1 MFRKL
6 GPWFIFVATLFVM
19 SLGIAL
25 VTRGNLG
32 TTPISSLPLVS
43 SYASGLTF
51 GETTF
56 FINLLF
62 VAAQWPLLRKSINKL
77 LLLSQIPITFAFSY
91 FIDTSMQITEF
102 LSSDIYWKCFAVS
115 MLGNV
120 VLGLGV
126 ALEVFSGAAALPGE
140 GLVLAVSTVLHKP
153 FSSVK
158 IANDVILVLLALLLS
173 YCVFHEIHGLR
184 EGTVISALCVGIF
197 VKFWLAGLTKLFKR
211 APAEIGEFKSGSMSW
226 NRQLQG
232 LADSKYRFE
241 FR

>member
-6 GPWFIFVATLFVM
+6 GPWFIFVAALFVM

-62 VAAQWPLLRKSINKL
+62 VAAQWLLLRKSINKL

-126 ALEVFSGAAALPGE
+126 ALEVFAGAAALPGE
-140 GLVLAVSTVLHKP
+140 GLVLA
-153 FSSVK
+153 
-158 IANDVILVLLALLLS
+158 LLLS
-173 YCVFHEIHGLR
+173 YCVFHEIRGLR

-211 APAEIGEFKSGSMSW
+211 APADTE
-226 NRQLQG
+226 
-232 LADSKYRFE
+232 
-241 FR
+241 

>member
-1 MFRKL
+1 MKGDLKSALKSRSSKRYVLRNAIKTVFPMFD
-6 GPWFIFVATLFVM
+6 IVAALFVM

-62 VAAQWPLLRKSINKL
+62 VAAQWLLLRKSINKL

-126 ALEVFSGAAALPGE
+126 ALEVFAGAAALPGE
-140 GLVLAVSTVLHKP
+140 RLVLAVSTVLHKP

-173 YCVFHEIHGLR
+173 YCVFHEIRGLR

-211 APAEIGEFKSGSMSW
+211 APADTE
-226 NRQLQG
+226 
-232 LADSKYRFE
+232 
-241 FR
+241 

>member
-1 MFRKL
+1 MLCKL
-6 GPWFIFVATLFVM
+6 GPWSMFVAALFVM

-43 SYASGLTF
+43 SYASNLTF

-56 FINLLF
+56 LINLLF
-62 VAAQWPLLRKSINKL
+62 VVAQWLLLRRSINKVRL
-77 LLLSQIPITFAFSY
+77 LAQIPITFAVSY
-91 FIDTSMQITEF
+91 FIETSMKFTEF
-102 LSSDIYWKCFAVS
+102 LSSDVYWKCLAVS

-173 YCVFHEIHGLR
+173 YCVFHGIRGLR
-184 EGTVISALCVGIF
+184 EGTVISALCVGVC
-197 VKFWLAGLTKLFKR
+197 VKLWLSGLTKLFKR
-211 APAEIGEFKSGSMSW
+211 APADTE
-226 NRQLQG
+226 
-232 LADSKYRFE
+232 
-241 FR
+241 

>member
-1 MFRKL
+1 M
-6 GPWFIFVATLFVM
+6 FVAALFVM
-19 SLGIAL
+19 SVGIAL

-43 SYASGLTF
+43 SYASNLTF

-56 FINLLF
+56 LINLLF
-62 VAAQWPLLRKSINKL
+62 VVAQWLLLRRSINKVL
-77 LLLSQIPITFAFSY
+77 LLAQIPITFAFSY
-91 FIDTSMQITEF
+91 FIDTSMKFTEF
-102 LSSDIYWKCFAVS
+102 LSSDVYWKCLAVS

-158 IANDVILVLLALLLS
+158 IANDVILVLLVLLLS
-173 YCVFHEIHGLR
+173 YCVFHGIRGLR
-184 EGTVISALCVGIF
+184 EGTVISALCVGVC
-197 VKFWLAGLTKLFKR
+197 VKLWLSGLTKLFKR
-211 APAEIGEFKSGSMSW
+211 APADTE
-226 NRQLQG
+226 
-232 LADSKYRFE
+232 
-241 FR
+241 

>member
-1 MFRKL
+1 M
-6 GPWFIFVATLFVM
+6 FVAALFVM

-43 SYASGLTF
+43 SYARNLTF

-56 FINLLF
+56 LINLLF
-62 VAAQWPLLRKSINKL
+62 VVAQWLLLRRSINKVL
-77 LLLSQIPITFAFSY
+77 LLAQIPITFAFSY
-91 FIDTSMQITEF
+91 FIDTSMKFTEF
-102 LSSDIYWKCFAVS
+102 LSSDVYWKCLAVS

-173 YCVFHEIHGLR
+173 YCVFHGIRGLR
-184 EGTVISALCVGIF
+184 EGTVISALCVGVC
-197 VKFWLAGLTKLFKR
+197 VKLWLSGLTKLFKR
-211 APAEIGEFKSGSMSW
+211 APADTE
-226 NRQLQG
+226 
-232 LADSKYRFE
+232 
-241 FR
+241 

>member
-6 GPWFIFVATLFVM
+6 GPWFIFVAALFVM

-62 VAAQWPLLRKSINKL
+62 VAAQWLLLRKSINKL

-126 ALEVFSGAAALPGE
+126 ALA
-140 GLVLAVSTVLHKP
+140 
-153 FSSVK
+153 SVCRRRS
-158 IANDVILVLLALLLS
+158 VTRGRTRTCGQ
-173 YCVFHEIHGLR
+173 YG
-184 EGTVISALCVGIF
+184 SAQAIF
-197 VKFWLAGLTKLFKR
+197 IR
-211 APAEIGEFKSGSMSW
+211 Q
-226 NRQLQG
+226 NRQ
-232 LADSKYRFE
+232 
-241 FR
+241 

>member
-1 MFRKL
+1 MLCKL
-6 GPWFIFVATLFVM
+6 GPCSMFVAALFVM

-43 SYASGLTF
+43 SYASNLTF

-56 FINLLF
+56 LINLLF
-62 VAAQWPLLRKSINKL
+62 VVAQWLLLRRSINKVL
-77 LLLSQIPITFAFSY
+77 LLAQIPITFAFSY
-91 FIDTSMQITEF
+91 FIDTSMKFTEF
-102 LSSDIYWKCFAVS
+102 LSSDVYWKCLAVS

-158 IANDVILVLLALLLS
+158 IANDVILVLLVLLLS
-173 YCVFHEIHGLR
+173 YCVFHGIRGLR
-184 EGTVISALCVGIF
+184 EGTVISALCVGVC
-197 VKFWLAGLTKLFKR
+197 VKLWLSGLTKLFKR
-211 APAEIGEFKSGSMSW
+211 APADTE
-226 NRQLQG
+226 
-232 LADSKYRFE
+232 
-241 FR
+241 

>member
-1 MFRKL
+1 M
-6 GPWFIFVATLFVM
+6 FVAALFVM

-43 SYASGLTF
+43 SYASNLTF

-56 FINLLF
+56 LINLLF
-62 VAAQWPLLRKSINKL
+62 VVAQWLLLRRSINKVL
-77 LLLSQIPITFAFSY
+77 LLAQIPITFAFSY
-91 FIDTSMQITEF
+91 FIDTSMKFTEF
-102 LSSDIYWKCFAVS
+102 LSSDVYWKCLAVS

-153 FSSVK
+153 FSSFK

-173 YCVFHEIHGLR
+173 YCVFHGIRGLR
-184 EGTVISALCVGIF
+184 EGTVISALCVGVC
-197 VKFWLAGLTKLFKR
+197 VKLWLSGLTKLFKR
-211 APAEIGEFKSGSMSW
+211 APADTE
-226 NRQLQG
+226 
-232 LADSKYRFE
+232 
-241 FR
+241 

>member
-1 MFRKL
+1 MLRKL
-6 GPWFIFVATLFVM
+6 GPWLMFVAALFVM

-43 SYASGLTF
+43 SYASSLTF

-56 FINLLF
+56 LINLLF
-62 VAAQWPLLRKSINKL
+62 VAAQWVLLRRSINKVL
-77 LLLSQIPITFAFSY
+77 LLAQIPITLAFSY
-91 FIDTSMQITEF
+91 FIDTSMKFTEF
-102 LSSDIYWKCFAVS
+102 LSSDVYWKCLAVS
-115 MLGNV
+115 MLGNM

-173 YCVFHEIHGLR
+173 YFVFHGIRGLR
-184 EGTVISALCVGIF
+184 EGTIISALCVGFF
-197 VKFWLAGLTKLFKR
+197 V
-211 APAEIGEFKSGSMSW
+211 
-226 NRQLQG
+226 
-232 LADSKYRFE
+232 RFG
-241 FR
+241 FPV

>member
-1 MFRKL
+1 M
-6 GPWFIFVATLFVM
+6 FVAALFVM

-43 SYASGLTF
+43 SYASNLTF

-56 FINLLF
+56 LINLLF
-62 VAAQWPLLRKSINKL
+62 VVAQWLLLRRSINKVL
-77 LLLSQIPITFAFSY
+77 LLAQIPITFAFSY
-91 FIDTSMQITEF
+91 FIDTSMKFTEF
-102 LSSDIYWKCFAVS
+102 LSSDVYWKCLAVS

-158 IANDVILVLLALLLS
+158 IANDVILVLLVLLLS
-173 YCVFHEIHGLR
+173 YCVFHGIRGLR
-184 EGTVISALCVGIF
+184 EGTVISALCGGVC
-197 VKFWLAGLTKLFKR
+197 VKLWLSGLTKLFKR
-211 APAEIGEFKSGSMSW
+211 APADTE
-226 NRQLQG
+226 
-232 LADSKYRFE
+232 
-241 FR
+241 

>member
-6 GPWFIFVATLFVM
+6 GPWFIFVAALFVM

-62 VAAQWPLLRKSINKL
+62 VAAQWLLLRKSINKL

-126 ALEVFSGAAALPGE
+126 ALEVFAGAAALPRGRTRTC
-140 GLVLAVSTVLHKP
+140 GQ
-153 FSSVK
+153 
-158 IANDVILVLLALLLS
+158 
-173 YCVFHEIHGLR
+173 YG
-184 EGTVISALCVGIF
+184 SAQAIF
-197 VKFWLAGLTKLFKR
+197 IR
-211 APAEIGEFKSGSMSW
+211 Q
-226 NRQLQG
+226 NRQ
-232 LADSKYRFE
+232 
-241 FR
+241 

>member
-1 MFRKL
+1 M
-6 GPWFIFVATLFVM
+6 FVAALFVM

-43 SYASGLTF
+43 SYATNLTF

-56 FINLLF
+56 LINLLF
-62 VAAQWPLLRKSINKL
+62 VAAQWVLLRRSINKVL
-77 LLLSQIPITFAFSY
+77 LLAQIPITLAFSY
-91 FIDTSMQITEF
+91 FIDTSMKFTEF
-102 LSSDIYWKCFAVS
+102 LSSDVYWKCFAVS

-173 YCVFHEIHGLR
+173 YCVFHGIRGLR
-184 EGTVISALCVGIF
+184 EGTVISALCVGVC
-197 VKFWLAGLTKLFKR
+197 VKLWLSGLTKLFKR
-211 APAEIGEFKSGSMSW
+211 APADTE
-226 NRQLQG
+226 
-232 LADSKYRFE
+232 
-241 FR
+241 

>member
-6 GPWFIFVATLFVM
+6 GPWFIFVAALFVM

-91 FIDTSMQITEF
+91 FISMQITEF

-126 ALEVFSGAAALPGE
+126 ALEVFAGAAALPGE

-158 IANDVILVLLALLLS
+158 IANEVILVLSALLLS

-211 APAEIGEFKSGSMSW
+211 APADTE
-226 NRQLQG
+226 
-232 LADSKYRFE
+232 
-241 FR
+241 

>member
-1 MFRKL
+1 MLCKL
-6 GPWFIFVATLFVM
+6 GPWSMFVAALFVM

-43 SYASGLTF
+43 SYASNLTF

-56 FINLLF
+56 LINLLF
-62 VAAQWPLLRKSINKL
+62 VVAQWLLLRRSINKVL
-77 LLLSQIPITFAFSY
+77 LLAQIPITFAFSY
-91 FIDTSMQITEF
+91 FIDTSMKFTEF
-102 LSSDIYWKCFAVS
+102 LSSDVYWKCLAVS

-158 IANDVILVLLALLLS
+158 IANDVILVLLVLLLS
-173 YCVFHEIHGLR
+173 YCVFHGIRGLR
-184 EGTVISALCVGIF
+184 EGTVISALCVGVC
-197 VKFWLAGLTKLFKR
+197 VKLWLSGLTKLFR
-211 APAEIGEFKSGSMSW
+211 APADTE
-226 NRQLQG
+226 
-232 LADSKYRFE
+232 
-241 FR
+241 

>member
-1 MFRKL
+1 
-6 GPWFIFVATLFVM
+6 
-19 SLGIAL
+19 
-25 VTRGNLG
+25 
-32 TTPISSLPLVS
+32 
-43 SYASGLTF
+43 
-51 GETTF
+51 
-56 FINLLF
+56 
-62 VAAQWPLLRKSINKL
+62 
-77 LLLSQIPITFAFSY
+77 
-91 FIDTSMQITEF
+91 
-102 LSSDIYWKCFAVS
+102 

-126 ALEVFSGAAALPGE
+126 ALEVFAGAAALPGE

-173 YCVFHEIHGLR
+173 FP
-184 EGTVISALCVGIF
+184 A
-197 VKFWLAGLTKLFKR
+197 A
-211 APAEIGEFKSGSMSW
+211 AEIGEFKSGSMSR

>member
-6 GPWFIFVATLFVM
+6 GPWFRFVAALFVM

-126 ALEVFSGAAALPGE
+126 ALEVFAGAAALPGE

-211 APAEIGEFKSGSMSW
+211 APADTE
-226 NRQLQG
+226 
-232 LADSKYRFE
+232 
-241 FR
+241 

>member
-1 MFRKL
+1 M
-6 GPWFIFVATLFVM
+6 FVATLFVM

-43 SYASGLTF
+43 SYASNLTF

-56 FINLLF
+56 LINLLF
-62 VAAQWPLLRKSINKL
+62 VVAQWLLLRRSINKVL
-77 LLLSQIPITFAFSY
+77 LLAQIPITFAFSY
-91 FIDTSMQITEF
+91 FIDTSMKFTEF
-102 LSSDIYWKCFAVS
+102 LSSDVYWKCLAVS

-158 IANDVILVLLALLLS
+158 IANDVILVLLVLLLS
-173 YCVFHEIHGLR
+173 YCVFHGIRGLR
-184 EGTVISALCVGIF
+184 EGTVISALCVGVC
-197 VKFWLAGLTKLFKR
+197 VKLWLSGLTKLFKR
-211 APAEIGEFKSGSMSW
+211 APADTE
-226 NRQLQG
+226 
-232 LADSKYRFE
+232 
-241 FR
+241 

>member
-6 GPWFIFVATLFVM
+6 GPWFIFVAALFVM

-62 VAAQWPLLRKSINKL
+62 VAAQWLLLRKSINKL

-91 FIDTSMQITEF
+91 FTEF

-126 ALEVFSGAAALPGE
+126 ALEVFAGAAALPGE

-173 YCVFHEIHGLR
+173 YCVFHEIRGLR

-211 APAEIGEFKSGSMSW
+211 APADTE
-226 NRQLQG
+226 
-232 LADSKYRFE
+232 
-241 FR
+241 

>member
-1 MFRKL
+1 M
-6 GPWFIFVATLFVM
+6 FVAALFVM

-43 SYASGLTF
+43 SYASNLTF

-56 FINLLF
+56 LINLLF
-62 VAAQWPLLRKSINKL
+62 VVAQWLLLRRSINKVL
-77 LLLSQIPITFAFSY
+77 LLAQIPITFAFSY
-91 FIDTSMQITEF
+91 FIDTSMKFTEF
-102 LSSDIYWKCFAVS
+102 LSSDVYWKCLAVS

-158 IANDVILVLLALLLS
+158 IANDVILVLLVLLLS
-173 YCVFHEIHGLR
+173 YCVFHGIRGLR
-184 EGTVISALCVGIF
+184 EGTVISALCVGVC
-197 VKFWLAGLTKLFKR
+197 VKLWLSGLTKLFKR
-211 APAEIGEFKSGSMSW
+211 APADTE
-226 NRQLQG
+226 
-232 LADSKYRFE
+232 
-241 FR
+241 

>member
-1 MFRKL
+1 M
-6 GPWFIFVATLFVM
+6 FVAALFVM

-43 SYASGLTF
+43 SYASNLTF

-56 FINLLF
+56 LINLLF
-62 VAAQWPLLRKSINKL
+62 VVAQWLLLRRSINKVL
-77 LLLSQIPITFAFSY
+77 LLAQIPITFAFSY
-91 FIDTSMQITEF
+91 FIDTSMKFTEF
-102 LSSDIYWKCFAVS
+102 LSSDVYWKCLAVS

-158 IANDVILVLLALLLS
+158 IANDVILVLLVLLLS
-173 YCVFHEIHGLR
+173 YCVFHGIRGLR
-184 EGTVISALCVGIF
+184 EGTVISALCVGVC
-197 VKFWLAGLTKLFKR
+197 VKLRLSGLTKLFKR
-211 APAEIGEFKSGSMSW
+211 APADTE
-226 NRQLQG
+226 
-232 LADSKYRFE
+232 
-241 FR
+241 

>member
-56 FINLLF
+56 FINLL
-62 VAAQWPLLRKSINKL
+62 WPLLRKSINKL

-126 ALEVFSGAAALPGE
+126 ALEVFAGAAALPGE

-211 APAEIGEFKSGSMSW
+211 APADTE
-226 NRQLQG
+226 
-232 LADSKYRFE
+232 
-241 FR
+241 

>member
-6 GPWFIFVATLFVM
+6 GPWFIFVAALFVM

-62 VAAQWPLLRKSINKL
+62 VAAQWLLLRKSINK

-91 FIDTSMQITEF
+91 FIDTSMQFTEF
-102 LSSDIYWKCFAVS
+102 LSSDVYWKCMAVS

-120 VLGLGV
+120 ILGLGV

-140 GLVLAVSTVLHKP
+140 GLVLAVSTVLRKP

-184 EGTVISALCVGIF
+184 EGTVISALCVGVF
-197 VKFWLAGLTKLFKR
+197 VKFWLTGLTKLFKR
-211 APAEIGEFKSGSMSW
+211 APADTE
-226 NRQLQG
+226 
-232 LADSKYRFE
+232 
-241 FR
+241 

>member
-126 ALEVFSGAAALPGE
+126 ALEVFAGAAALPGE

-158 IANDVILVLLALLLS
+158 SPMTLFWFCWLYFLVTAFSTKYTGCGKELLFRRYA
-173 YCVFHEIHGLR
+173 
-184 EGTVISALCVGIF
+184 SASL
-197 VKFWLAGLTKLFKR
+197 
-211 APAEIGEFKSGSMSW
+211 
-226 NRQLQG
+226 
-232 LADSKYRFE
+232 
-241 FR
+241 

>member
-6 GPWFIFVATLFVM
+6 GPWFIFVAALFVM

-32 TTPISSLPLVS
+32 TTPNSSLPLVS

-62 VAAQWPLLRKSINKL
+62 VAAQWLLLRKSINKL

-126 ALEVFSGAAALPGE
+126 ALEVFAGAAALPGE
-140 GLVLAVSTVLHKP
+140 RLVLAVSTVLHKP

-158 IANDVILVLLALLLS
+158 IANDVILVLLAL
-173 YCVFHEIHGLR
+173 LR

>member
-1 MFRKL
+1 MLCKL
-6 GPWFIFVATLFVM
+6 GPWSMFVAALFVM

-32 TTPISSLPLVS
+32 TTPINSLPLVS
-43 SYASGLTF
+43 SYASNLTF

-56 FINLLF
+56 LINLLF
-62 VAAQWPLLRKSINKL
+62 VVAQWLLLRRSINKVL
-77 LLLSQIPITFAFSY
+77 LLAQIPITFAFSY
-91 FIDTSMQITEF
+91 FIDTSMKFTEF
-102 LSSDIYWKCFAVS
+102 LSSDVYWKCLAVS

-173 YCVFHEIHGLR
+173 YCVFHGIRGLR
-184 EGTVISALCVGIF
+184 EGTVISALCVGVC
-197 VKFWLAGLTKLFKR
+197 VKLWLSGLTKLFKR
-211 APAEIGEFKSGSMSW
+211 APADTE
-226 NRQLQG
+226 
-232 LADSKYRFE
+232 
-241 FR
+241 

>member
-6 GPWFIFVATLFVM
+6 GPWFIFVAALFVM

-25 VTRGNLG
+25 VNRGNLG
-32 TTPISSLPLVS
+32 TTPINSLPLVS

-62 VAAQWPLLRKSINKL
+62 VAAQWLLLRKSINKL

-126 ALEVFSGAAALPGE
+126 ALEVFAGAAALPGE
-140 GLVLAVSTVLHKP
+140 GLSTVLHKP

-211 APAEIGEFKSGSMSW
+211 APADTE
-226 NRQLQG
+226 
-232 LADSKYRFE
+232 
-241 FR
+241 

>member
-1 MFRKL
+1 M
-6 GPWFIFVATLFVM
+6 FVAALFVM

-43 SYASGLTF
+43 SYASNLTF

-56 FINLLF
+56 LINLLF
-62 VAAQWPLLRKSINKL
+62 VVAQWLLLRRSINKVL
-77 LLLSQIPITFAFSY
+77 LLAQIPITFAFSY
-91 FIDTSMQITEF
+91 FIDTSMKFTEF
-102 LSSDIYWKCFAVS
+102 LSSDVYWKCLAVS

-173 YCVFHEIHGLR
+173 YCVFHGIRGLR
-184 EGTVISALCVGIF
+184 EGTVISALCVGVC
-197 VKFWLAGLTKLFKR
+197 VKLWLSGLTKFFKR
-211 APAEIGEFKSGSMSW
+211 APADTE
-226 NRQLQG
+226 
-232 LADSKYRFE
+232 
-241 FR
+241 

>member
-6 GPWFIFVATLFVM
+6 GPWFIFVAALFVM

-62 VAAQWPLLRKSINKL
+62 VAAQWLLLRKSINKL

-126 ALEVFSGAAALPGE
+126 ALEVFADAARYPGE
-140 GLVLAVSTVLHKP
+140 DSYLRSVRFCTSHFHPSKSPMTLFWFCWLYFLVTAFSTKYAGCG
-153 FSSVK
+153 K
-158 IANDVILVLLALLLS
+158 ELLFRRYA
-173 YCVFHEIHGLR
+173 
-184 EGTVISALCVGIF
+184 SASL
-197 VKFWLAGLTKLFKR
+197 
-211 APAEIGEFKSGSMSW
+211 
-226 NRQLQG
+226 
-232 LADSKYRFE
+232 
-241 FR
+241 